1 MAISK
6 KRSRTARPTPK
17 WKSKRRR
24 CLADNKLFYPKLQ
37 KQRFCSDACR
47 KEFHRYGE
55 SYGPIKMGLERA
67 VEKKYG
73 ELAKA
78 SKARMDFLHQ
88 FCGNLLTDVKKLIV
102 EGKELRSQ
110 IDALRGQNKNQ
121 DFDVV

>member
-24 CLADNKLFYPKLQ
+24 CLSDNKLFYPKLQ

-67 VEKKYG
+67 LEKKSADLEKQLKQDVRAIKDQMCVLREQI
-73 ELAKA
+73 ELILVERNRSDAKPEA
-78 SKARMDFLHQ
+78 
-88 FCGNLLTDVKKLIV
+88 G
-102 EGKELRSQ
+102 
-110 IDALRGQNKNQ
+110 
-121 DFDVV
+121 